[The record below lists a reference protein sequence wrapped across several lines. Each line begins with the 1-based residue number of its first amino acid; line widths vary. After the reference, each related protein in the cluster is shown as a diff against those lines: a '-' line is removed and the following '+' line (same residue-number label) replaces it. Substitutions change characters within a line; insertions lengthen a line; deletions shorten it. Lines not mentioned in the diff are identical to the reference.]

1 MKAGGWQLLVSL
13 ASCALLS
20 LAVSDNDEWTK
31 YHPYNDLGELLVKTA
46 EQCPNH
52 TRLYSI
58 GQSVEGRELLVIE
71 FSTTPGQHVQLKP
84 DVKYVGNMHGNE
96 AVGRELLLRLA
107 TYFCEGIRNR
117 NKEVLDFLNHTTLH
131 ILPSMNPDGFETA
144 YNTAPGERAWLTG
157 RSNVNGIDLNRNF
170 PDLDSVLYNLEANQV
185 PRYDHLMEL
194 FTDSE
199 SREPEV
205 LAVGQWILS
214 SPFVLSANFHEGDL
228 VANYPFDSSSMPQSS
243 VYARS
248 PDDTTFR
255 DLARTYASNH
265 AHMAKNDHAPCDGT
279 AADAFARQGGITN
292 GAKWY
297 SVSGGM
303 QDFNY
308 LATNTFEITVEMS
321 CEKFPD
327 PKTLPQFWED
337 NKKSLFA
344 YMWKAHTGIK
354 GVVLDDVTKQPIAEA
369 VIWVTNITAGQ
380 PEEPIKHPVTT
391 WKTGD
396 YFRLLTPGQ
405 YLVRASADGYANA
418 VKPVNVTNEVHN
430 EAKLLSFNLTPVFD
444 NQPEADNVFQD
455 IVEEVANTD
464 QGNPY

>member
-1 MKAGGWQLLVSL
+1 MAGGWQLVAL
-13 ASCALLS
+13 AGCALLS
-20 LAVSDNDEWTK
+20 LAVNDNEWTK
-31 YHPYNDLGELLVKTA
+31 YHSYDEMGELLVKTA

-58 GQSVEGRELLVIE
+58 GQSVEGRELMVIE

-96 AVGRELLLRLA
+96 VVGRELLLRLA
-107 TYFCEGIRNR
+107 TYFCDGIKNR
-117 NKEVLDFLNHTTLH
+117 DKEVLDYLNHTTLH
-131 ILPSMNPDGFETA
+131 ILPSMNPDGFELA
-144 YNTAPGERAWLTG
+144 YSTAPTERQWLTG
-157 RSNVNGIDLNRNF
+157 RANANGVDLNRNF
-170 PDLDSVLYNLEANQV
+170 PDLDSLLYNLEENQV

-194 FTDSE
+194 FTDTKA
-199 SREPEV
+199 REPEV

-228 VANYPFDSSSMPQSS
+228 VANYPFDSSMIPQSS
-243 VYARS
+243 TYARS
-248 PDDTTFR
+248 PDDVTFK

-308 LATNTFEITVEMS
+308 LGTNTFEITVEMS
-321 CEKFPD
+321 CEKFPNSA
-327 PKTLPQFWED
+327 TLPRFWDD

-344 YMWKAHTGIK
+344 YMWKAHSGIK
-354 GVVLDDVTKQPIAEA
+354 GLVLNGVTQQPIAEA
-369 VIWVTNITAGQ
+369 VIWVTNITSGQ
-380 PEEPIKHPVTT
+380 QEEPIKHPVTT

-405 YLVRASADGYANA
+405 YLVRASADGYENA
-418 VKPVNVTNEVHN
+418 VQQVNITNEVHN
-430 EAKLLSFNLTPVFD
+430 EAKPLNFKLMPTYD
-444 NQPEADNVFQD
+444 NGPESDYSGVKSA
-455 IVEEVANTD
+455 ASTS
-464 QGNPY
+464 